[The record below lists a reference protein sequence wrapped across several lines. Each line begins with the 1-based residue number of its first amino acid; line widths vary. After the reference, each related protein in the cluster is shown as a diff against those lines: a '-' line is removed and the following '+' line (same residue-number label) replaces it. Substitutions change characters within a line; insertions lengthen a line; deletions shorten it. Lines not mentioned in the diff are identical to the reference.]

1 MIYYRR
7 AKMHKQKLAK
17 PDISILAVE
26 PQYIDKFWALC
37 EFMVTEALHYSGGFA
52 TSKDIKDLLKKDEA
66 QLFLVFGSDE
76 EELNQVFGL
85 FVTRIAAL
93 PAYSQLE
100 AIICTGKKRHL
111 WEDKIVKTVTK
122 FAKLNGCKK
131 LSFWVRPGWSR
142 VSKKWGWKAKHIQ
155 MEREV

>member
-1 MIYYRR
+1 MQ
-7 AKMHKQKLAK
+7 KQKPKLTK
-17 PDISILAVE
+17 PDISVLSVE
-26 PQYIDKFWALC
+26 PKYIDKFWPLC
-37 EFMVTEALHYSGGFA
+37 DFMVTEALRYSGGFA
-52 TSKDIKDLLKKDEA
+52 EPRDIKDLLQKDEA

-93 PAYSQLE
+93 PNYSQLE
-100 AIICTGKKRHL
+100 AIVCTGRKRHL
-111 WEDKIVKTVTK
+111 WEDKLVNTVTK

-155 MEREV
+155 MEKEVEVDQ

>member
-1 MIYYRR
+1 M
-7 AKMHKQKLAK
+7 ATANKKQIK
-17 PDISILAVE
+17 PLVSVIPIESKDVE
-26 PQYIDKFWALC
+26 KFWPLA
-37 EFMVTEALHYSGGFA
+37 EFMVAEALRYSGGFA
-52 TSKDIKDLLKKDEA
+52 EPRDIKDLLQKDEA

-93 PAYSQLE
+93 PNYSQLE
-100 AIICTGKKRHL
+100 AIVCTGRKRHL
-111 WEDKIVKTVTK
+111 WEDKLVNTVTK